1 MYQYN
6 FNNQTIVRVNGI
18 DGAKMY
24 QMNPNSAV
32 ALFDSNEDIFYVKTT
47 DGAGFPSIRT
57 FRFEEVS
64 PTQMS
69 GTSEYMTREEVKEYV
84 EQLVSERTNK
94 SNGRKSKANDE
105 HTDD

>member
-1 MYQYN
+1 MYPYN
-6 FNNQTIVRVNGI
+6 YNNQLIRVNGI

-32 ALFDSNEDIFYVKTT
+32 ALFDSNEDIFYVKQT
-47 DGAGFPSIRT
+47 DGAGFGSIRT
-57 FRFEEVS
+57 FKFEEVL
-64 PTQMS
+64 PTSVS
-69 GTSEYMTREEVKEYV
+69 GTSEEYMTRKEMEEYV
-84 EQLVSERTNK
+84 EHIISERFK